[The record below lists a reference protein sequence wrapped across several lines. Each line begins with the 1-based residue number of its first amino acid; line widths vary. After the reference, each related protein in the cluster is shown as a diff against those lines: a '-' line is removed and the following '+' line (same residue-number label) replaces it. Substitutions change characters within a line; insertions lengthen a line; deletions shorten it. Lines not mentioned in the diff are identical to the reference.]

1 VEGFSPLHSVSLHL
15 VWAFSAVV
23 VLACLGVGPY
33 GEMWSFGPRA
43 LDHLFLLTFLE
54 LSSILWFGG
63 FFLGWSVWDEVTL
76 LPVLS

>member
-1 VEGFSPLHSVSLHL
+1 MEGFSPLHSVSLHL
-15 VWAFSAVV
+15 VWAFSAVESLPVRGRTLWRNV
-23 VLACLGVGPY
+23 VFRPP
-33 GEMWSFGPRA
+33 GPRPPFS
-43 LDHLFLLTFLE
+43 LDLLE